1 MTPASVTAF
10 CPGHISGY
18 FRRVDGK
25 SPASTGSIGAGIVI
39 SEGVTSVVRPAG
51 ATSIT
56 VKRVR
61 PGAGAEEIS
70 RESPPLASALERIGA
85 TVRVETT
92 CTLPI
97 SAGFG
102 LSAAALLS
110 TLAAADRLLGL
121 GLGADDIAEV
131 AHETEVLFRTGLGD
145 VAACQAGGRVVRNGP
160 GISGE
165 IIRKFDIT
173 DPLYTISFGQIP
185 TPSVLGSPE
194 QMAQVT
200 AAFPDRQPAG
210 GYDFFTL
217 AREFSRKSRLETPR
231 VTKVLSACD
240 KNGIPAAMTMLGEG
254 VFACG
259 EAAQGILAEFGEV
272 FGMEVARMG
281 TRILEVEA

>member
-18 FRRVDGK
+18 FRRVDGET
-25 SPASTGSIGAGIVI
+25 PAATGSIGAGIVI
-39 SEGVTSVVRPAG
+39 SEGVTSVVRPAD
-51 ATSIT
+51 AVSIS
-56 VKRVR
+56 VNRAR
-61 PGAGAEEIS
+61 QGAGTIEVS
-70 RESPPLASALERIGA
+70 REAPPLESALERIGA

-92 CTLPI
+92 CSLPI

-110 TLAAADRLLGL
+110 TLTATNRLLGL
-121 GLGADDIAEV
+121 GLAACDIAEV

-165 IIRKFDIT
+165 IIREFDIR
-173 DPLYTISFGQIP
+173 DPIYTVSFGQIP

-194 QMAQVT
+194 QMARVT
-200 AAFPDRQPAG
+200 AAFPGRQPKNG
-210 GYDFFTL
+210 NDFFTL
-217 AREFSRKSRLETPR
+217 AREFSRKSGLETPK
-231 VTKVLSACD
+231 VTEVLSSCD
-240 KNGIPAAMTMLGEG
+240 RRGVPAAMTMLGEG

-259 EAAQGILAEFGEV
+259 EAARGVLEEYGEV
-272 FGMEVARMG
+272 FGMEVARTG
-281 TRILEVEA
+281 TRIIEVVA